1 MEMFEGAI
9 STGFPD
15 QEERPIKPQYRVKL
29 KGLILLKVEIR
40 SDKDIGR
47 RIGFNPNF
55 VQQVMSGKV
64 YPSSSMQRAFCAL
77 LGIKMK
83 ELRALL

>member
-29 KGLILLKVEIR
+29 KGLILL
-40 SDKDIGR
+40 
-47 RIGFNPNF
+47 
-55 VQQVMSGKV
+55 
-64 YPSSSMQRAFCAL
+64 
-77 LGIKMK
+77 
-83 ELRALL
+83 